1 MIHLGDTQGGQG
13 RDHGVIGTDV
23 MKTVKTL
30 SWQEKAFQ
38 GPPASTGLGNSSRTQ
53 GASIFFEV
61 VVISAENTQPK
72 TNVNSKMRVVLQ
84 RMIISTNFKKKS
96 ILRCRNEHMDT
107 QGGRRGKIN
116 WKTGIGI

>member
-13 RDHGVIGTDV
+13 RDHGVIGRDV

-30 SWQEKAFQ
+30 SQQVKAFQ

-61 VVISAENTQPK
+61 VISVENTQAK
-72 TNVNSKMRVVLQ
+72 TNVNSKMRVVLR

-116 WKTGIGI
+116 WEIGIGI